1 MGRKMQ
7 QKCACDR
14 HAGQPMPDLAPQTNV
29 YAKPPP
35 MFLAKAWIPQQVVG
49 LAGPRSYIIK
59 TTVGH
64 I

>member
-7 QKCACDR
+7 QKCAYYKR
-14 HAGQPMPDLAPQTNV
+14 AGQPLPDLAPQTNV

-35 MFLAKAWIPQQVVG
+35 TSPAKMIPGQVVG

-59 TTVGH
+59 TTAEH